1 MTRETPLVRMSLFT
15 LLGAKSVTMLSGCTS
30 TPAEDDHLGSAEQA
44 LTASEC
50 NYFAVN
56 GKVQTCVDGV
66 NSYTCQCPAGYS
78 GTNCE
83 TQATA
88 CPCSSLPEWQ
98 AALATSPLPAGS
110 CSASSWPGPCGS
122 VASVEPGSSLAY
134 LNAGDGSA
142 AWTLYS
148 GSPGGGSSSFCCIYD
163 ILTNTYCSFYGYGHL
178 EISLP
183 VTPAENS
190 ACQAEILS
198 WAQQKGA
205 TCH

>member
-1 MTRETPLVRMSLFT
+1 MTRETPLVLMSRFT
-15 LLGAKSVTMLSGCTS
+15 LLGAKSVTTLSGCTS
-30 TPAEDDHLGSAEQA
+30 TPA
-44 LTASEC
+44 T
-50 NYFAVN
+50 
-56 GKVQTCVDGV
+56 
-66 NSYTCQCPAGYS
+66 
-78 GTNCE
+78 
-83 TQATA
+83 
-88 CPCSSLPEWQ
+88 
-98 AALATSPLPAGS
+98 
-110 CSASSWPGPCGS
+110 
-122 VASVEPGSSLAY
+122 
-134 LNAGDGSA
+134 AGDGSA